1 MIIFCILVCAVIS
14 IIGLVISDKLTNP
27 LIKLQKLSD
36 LIASGDLTTNDY
48 EIKSNDEF
56 GNLTHSFFTM
66 SQNLK
71 NLIIQI
77 KESSSRLEDV
87 STEMLK
93 SCSESASA
101 SSDISQNIVNVADDS
116 NTSLN
121 KLNEANDSV
130 LNLIDVFSQ
139 VILNVNNIIC
149 KVEETSYV
157 SSKGKMDINKIT
169 EQMLNIENR
178 VNSLSEVISK
188 LKTHCDNI
196 NNYSNV
202 ISDIAEE
209 TNLLSLNANIEAA
222 RAGENGKGF
231 SVVADKIRSLADE
244 SGKAA
249 SEIGNL
255 IREMNEDS
263 IKAINSMNA
272 GKKEVTSGKVIVE
285 QTNLTF
291 NEIANSINSIL
302 AATSEVT
309 ASMSTVKNSSE
320 NVSSTMSSIKNITL
334 NNSSKI
340 QNVAASTE
348 EQSAFSDE
356 IKNQATKLHD
366 VSSKLHDNIATFK
379 I

>member
-1 MIIFCILVCAVIS
+1 M
-14 IIGLVISDKLTNP
+14 ISDKLTNP

-356 IKNQATKLHD
+356 IKNQATDRKS
-366 VSSKLHDNIATFK
+366 VV
-379 I
+379 